1 MKTMLAN
8 TNLNMM
14 MRLLFNK
21 KCFSTKYSPIE
32 ECEKFSDL
40 LEEQLHLVGLFNIS
54 NHVSF
59 LKPFDL

>member
-21 KCFSTKYSPIE
+21 KYFSTKYSPIE

-40 LEEQLHLVGLFNIS
+40 LEKQ
-54 NHVSF
+54 
-59 LKPFDL
+59 